1 MSRITDWVLDMED
14 NGEIELVE
22 TTHNCDMGW
31 VYTDTGK
38 AVSIT
43 QHEYVAVD
51 KEDTCPK

>member
-14 NGEIELVE
+14 KGEIELVE
-22 TTHNCDMGW
+22 TTHNRDMGW

-43 QHEYVAVD
+43 EHEYVAVD

>member
-22 TTHNCDMGW
+22 TTHNRDMGW

-43 QHEYVAVD
+43 QYEYVAVD